1 MQNSSHSF
9 VSAVICTRNRPDKI
23 GNAVETVLANTYP
36 NFDLTVID
44 QSTNDETE
52 TIVRRIGQRDGRIR
66 YQRMSKSGLSRA
78 YNLAIA
84 STTGPILAFTDD
96 DCLVPSDWIEKIV
109 AAFEEQRDGELMY
122 GQVVPA
128 YPENGGDVLTPLL
141 RIEKPERLDRAN
153 GFRVFGMGANFA
165 ARRSLFE
172 RAGMFDEILGGG
184 GPLKSSQDFDLAYRA
199 YRHNAAILLR
209 PEVIVR
215 HDGRREREDWPALLR
230 AYGFG
235 DGAFYSKHV
244 RCRDPY
250 ATWLAAK
257 SFGLASAR
265 FVYKRALGGRPEEI
279 IYLSGF
285 VQGVR
290 GGLKFGV
297 DRTTLLYTEKH

>member
-1 MQNSSHSF
+1 MQSSRVLINS
-9 VSAVICTRNRPDKI
+9 
-23 GNAVETVLANTYP
+23 YP
-36 NFDLTVID
+36 NFDLNVID
-44 QSTNDETE
+44 QSTNGETE
-52 TIVRRIGQRDGRIR
+52 AVVRRAGEVDTRVG

-84 STTGPILAFTDD
+84 STTGSIIAFTDD
-96 DCLVPSDWIEKIV
+96 DCLVPSDWIDKIV
-109 AAFEEQRDGELMY
+109 KAFEEQRDGELLY

-128 YPENGGDVLTPLL
+128 YPEEGGDVLTPLL
-141 RIEKPERLDRAN
+141 RIGKAERLDRAS

-165 ARRSLFE
+165 ARRSLFQ
-172 RAGMFDEILGGG
+172 RAGTFDEMLGGG

-199 YRHNAAILLR
+199 YRRNAAILLR

-215 HDGRREREDWPALLR
+215 HDGRREREDWPTLLR

-250 ATWLAAK
+250 AAWLAAK
-257 SFGLASAR
+257 NFGVMSAKIVAR
-265 FVYKRALGGRPEEI
+265 RAFGRRPAEI
-279 IYLSGF
+279 DYLMGF

-297 DRTTLLYTEKH
+297 DRATLLYTEKN